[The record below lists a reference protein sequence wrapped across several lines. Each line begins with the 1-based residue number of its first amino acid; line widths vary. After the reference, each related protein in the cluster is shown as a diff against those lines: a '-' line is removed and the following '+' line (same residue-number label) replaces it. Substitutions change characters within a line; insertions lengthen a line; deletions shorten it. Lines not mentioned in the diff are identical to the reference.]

1 MGPEQGRRGTVLWR
15 CASIPESYDVQL
27 QLVSVYIHHFVDSC
41 LCPTTSLGLFE
52 NIIQVT
58 GKLLYHIKEK
68 KKKKEVYRFF

>member
-1 MGPEQGRRGTVLWR
+1 M
-15 CASIPESYDVQL
+15 QL